1 LLINSSSDDFPGA
14 AFRGDA
20 GGDAYDSED
29 PVIDSRSSRSSRGD
43 RSAERLQL
51 EERVFSV
58 KKRFLAMY
66 KRAHAGHIGS
76 SLSCAEILVLLKY
89 AWMRD
94 EDTFVLSKGHA
105 VAALYALLAEA
116 DAIGAHELDTFYED
130 ATRLP
135 ALPPVNTFAEIPFA
149 TGSLGHGLSL
159 CAGMALGATLNRRQQ
174 RLFCL
179 TSDGELDEGSTWEA
193 ALFIA
198 HHKLTNVVWLIDRN
212 RIQAIGG
219 TEEVLA
225 LEPLDAKLAAF
236 GFHVITADGHDFPS
250 LLGSRDQAT
259 QALADATRGR
269 PVAIICNTIKGH
281 GIRHMQD
288 TVASHYLPMDDAQY
302 SQALDELAIAHTA
315 AVAGA
320 RDAG

>member
-1 LLINSSSDDFPGA
+1 M
-14 AFRGDA
+14 
-20 GGDAYDSED
+20 
-29 PVIDSRSSRSSRGD
+29 
-43 RSAERLQL
+43 
-51 EERVFSV
+51 

-66 KRAHAGHIGS
+66 KMAHAGHIGS
-76 SLSCAEILVLLKY
+76 SLSCAEILVFLKY

-94 EDTFVLSKGHA
+94 EDTFILSKGHA
-105 VAALYALLAEA
+105 VAALYALLAETN
-116 DAIGAHELDTFYED
+116 AIDPRELDTFYGEG
-130 ATRLP
+130 TRFP
-135 ALPPVNTFAEIPFA
+135 ALPPVNTLAEIPFA

-159 CAGMALGATLNRRQQ
+159 CAGMALGAILNRRQR

-198 HHKLTNVVWLIDRN
+198 HRKLTNVVWLIDRN
-212 RIQAIGG
+212 RIQALGG

-225 LEPLDAKLAAF
+225 LEPLDAKLDAF
-236 GFHVITADGHDFPS
+236 GFHVIAADGHDFSS
-250 LLGSRDQAT
+250 LLGLRDQST
-259 QALADATRGR
+259 QALANANEGR
-269 PVAIICNTIKGH
+269 PLAIICNTIKGH
-281 GIRHMQD
+281 GIRYMED

-302 SQALDELAIAHTA
+302 GQALDELAMAHEA